1 MQCLGSCSQK
11 ADRIHAAGI
20 SYNLFAFVR
29 IMQWSRMQVKFAEMV
44 EMDETGATAT
54 AWVRRF

>member
-54 AWVRRF
+54 AW